1 MKGEYYVWEKS
12 ENFPKGSVVKIFTS
26 LKKCREYIKGR
37 AVKVG
42 EYGISATLENG
53 GYIGVIL

>member
-26 LKKCREYIKGR
+26 LKSV
-37 AVKVG
+37 A
-42 EYGISATLENG
+42 N
-53 GYIGVIL
+53 ILKTER